1 MNILTH
7 APEELSLVADMEKK
21 QLHLGDVR
29 ANRDSAHGN
38 SLEGPGRQNR
48 VQA

>member
-21 QLHLGDVR
+21 GEGR

-38 SLEGPGRQNR
+38 SLEGPGRPSR
-48 VQA
+48 VQT